1 MAEKNKEKLT
11 LYEQEMVNTAKK
23 VVEYKLACEANVVSC
38 IYKSPDIIYNTNLTL
53 NDFSNNIWKVYYSI
67 AHDIIMVEKKNVLD
81 DIAVGLYLEKHPK
94 LKAKYHEYGGYKTIQ
109 SAMGY
114 VEIGNFDGYVD
125 ELRKWRAVIKLT
137 KRGFPVKDRLSD
149 YADMTAEEIYNEF
162 EAFLNDTFVN
172 INSDVK
178 SYDICDGIHELIEEL
193 DTGVAMGLPYYDMP
207 TLTKETGGQYLGS
220 ITLLGG
226 VSNAGKEQPV
236 SEPILTKD
244 GWKPMRDVQIGT
256 QVYGRDGKLHNVI
269 GVFPQSIK
277 PVYQVTFN
285 DGTSTRCGL
294 NHLWQVYTK
303 KQREKNNQLGYD
315 KYFKII
321 PLKEIM
327 KDYKRKWIGKTSD
340 KNEIMQYKYSIP
352 LCKPIDFDNH
362 IALPI
367 DAYALGLLLGDG
379 GFTQNVVT
387 FTNAETE
394 LFEQLELSLKP
405 LDITLHYYNKY
416 KNYYQASLSK
426 NNNDK
431 YNKLNKELKALNL
444 LGRNSKQKFIPDIY
458 KYSSIENRAKIL
470 SGIINTDGNV
480 NLPSGTSITISTCSK
495 QMSIDIV
502 DIARSLGFKVTINS
516 IYRKNDNNAS
526 NKAIEY
532 QIRLMS
538 NDWSILTLS
547 TKHKSKLKTMKY
559 SRIKNIID
567 IQYDGEEESQCIL
580 LDGDEHLYITKDY
593 IVTHNSTVARSTTI
607 PSIIKMSERVV
618 IMVNE
623 DSLKKWQ
630 REMLVWVC
638 NNILKF
644 DMQKHIVRDGKYS
657 KEVKEKLHE
666 AATWLEKKTENHMI
680 TIIPFLQYQTSKAIK
695 EIKKYAAMGVK
706 YFVLDT
712 FKMDAGKIS
721 GQSWLEMQQSMVDIK
736 DTVKAESLNV
746 HILITFQLEKG
757 SSVMRYYT
765 QNNIGLAK
773 NIVDVASTCIM
784 IRDVFDDEYEGE
796 KRALNVYRLEGANGR
811 TKIRQKLEKDKKYQ
825 LFFIVKNQEGAA
837 NSYQIVALHDKSR
850 NIIEEIGITNVMPD
864 W

>member
-11 LYEQEMVNTAKK
+11 LYEQEMINTTKK

-38 IYKSPDIIYNTNLTL
+38 IYKSPDIIYDTNLTL

-81 DIAVGLYLEKHPK
+81 DITVGLYLEKHPK
-94 LKAKYHEYGGYKTIQ
+94 LKAKYHEYGSYKTIQ

-149 YADMTAEEIYNEF
+149 YADMTSEEIYNEF

-226 VSNAGKEQPV
+226 VSNAGK
-236 SEPILTKD
+236 
-244 GWKPMRDVQIGT
+244 
-256 QVYGRDGKLHNVI
+256 
-269 GVFPQSIK
+269 
-277 PVYQVTFN
+277 
-285 DGTSTRCGL
+285 ST
-294 NHLWQVYTK
+294 
-303 KQREKNNQLGYD
+303 
-315 KYFKII
+315 I
-321 PLKEIM
+321 
-327 KDYKRKWIGKTSD
+327 
-340 KNEIMQYKYSIP
+340 
-352 LCKPIDFDNH
+352 
-362 IALPI
+362 
-367 DAYALGLLLGDG
+367 
-379 GFTQNVVT
+379 
-387 FTNAETE
+387 
-394 LFEQLELSLKP
+394 
-405 LDITLHYYNKY
+405 
-416 KNYYQASLSK
+416 
-426 NNNDK
+426 
-431 YNKLNKELKALNL
+431 
-444 LGRNSKQKFIPDIY
+444 
-458 KYSSIENRAKIL
+458 
-470 SGIINTDGNV
+470 
-480 NLPSGTSITISTCSK
+480 
-495 QMSIDIV
+495 
-502 DIARSLGFKVTINS
+502 
-516 IYRKNDNNAS
+516 
-526 NKAIEY
+526 
-532 QIRLMS
+532 
-538 NDWSILTLS
+538 
-547 TKHKSKLKTMKY
+547 
-559 SRIKNIID
+559 
-567 IQYDGEEESQCIL
+567 
-580 LDGDEHLYITKDY
+580 
-593 IVTHNSTVARSTTI
+593 ARSTTI

-796 KRALNVYRLEGANGR
+796 KRALNVYRLEGTNGR